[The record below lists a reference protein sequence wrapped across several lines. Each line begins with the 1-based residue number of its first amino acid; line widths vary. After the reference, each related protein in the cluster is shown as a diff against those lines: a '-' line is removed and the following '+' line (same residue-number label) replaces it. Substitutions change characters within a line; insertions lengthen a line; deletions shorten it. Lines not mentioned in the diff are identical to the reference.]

1 MKRLCLFISFIISSH
16 LSFSQ
21 PASSTWSV
29 KFSNAIISRYTPT
42 INAMT
47 SKGWE
52 YSNSI
57 ILHGMEKVYLQTNDP
72 AYLSYIKAYIDSYL
86 NADGSFKA
94 GVTLVSLDRI
104 HPGISVLFL
113 YEKYKSI
120 SAADSLKYR
129 VCATNLR
136 NVLVGASASYSPY
149 RTPNKKIFWH
159 KQSGYDNIMMLDGMY
174 MAHPFLAKYGRL
186 FNDAAAIDTAVNQVL
201 FAYNQLYVSGTN
213 LIKHAWHE
221 PGSSYP
227 ATVPT
232 WPDAAGNST
241 SVWSRAMG
249 WYTMALVDL
258 LKYVPA
264 AHPKR
269 AQLLA
274 ALSNLAA
281 GIKTYQDATSKLWFQ
296 IVDKNASSLSGN
308 YIETSGSGMFIYTL
322 KTAVD
327 SGWISSATYL
337 PVAQDAWNAIQTKIT
352 TYSDGKPQITGFA
365 PAMSVQNTEGL
376 YVQASLQPVA
386 CPTASGTQHPHG
398 YAAILMA
405 ASVMEFPLITTLPV
419 KLINFTATLQG
430 ANVLLNWQN
439 NDFTEVVNYVIER
452 SENGIDFIAIASAK
466 PQFVNNKWLDISP
479 TGSTLYYRIKAI
491 SVNNTLDYSKVIA
504 ITKQTSAGQLNI
516 SPNPVKNGVVNVFI
530 NGLKA
535 GFYQLTVSNNAGE
548 MLIRKSIS
556 FGNEKQEEVIRLPAS
571 AKGLFYVQLKG
582 ADIVLKRSI
591 LVH

>member
-1 MKRLCLFISFIISSH
+1 MKRLCLLISFIASSY

-21 PASSTWSV
+21 SASATWSV
-29 KFSNAIISRYTPT
+29 KFSNAIISRYSPT

-52 YSNSI
+52 YSNTI
-57 ILHGMEKVYLQTNDP
+57 ILHGMEKVYQQTNDP
-72 AYLSYIKAYIDSYL
+72 AYLSYIKAFIDSYL

-113 YEKYKSI
+113 YERYKSI

-136 NVLVGASASYSPY
+136 NVLVGGSASYNPY

-186 FNDAAAIDTAVNQVL
+186 FNDNAAIDTAVNQVL
-201 FAYNQLYVSGTN
+201 FAYNQLYVSGTK

-232 WPDAAGNST
+232 WPDASGNST

-249 WYTMALVDL
+249 WYTMAVVDL

-264 AHPKR
+264 SHPKR
-269 AQLLA
+269 AQLLT

-281 GIKTYQDATSKLWFQ
+281 GIKAYQDPTSKLWFQ
-296 IVDKNASSLSGN
+296 VVDKNASTLSGN
-308 YIETSGSGMFIYTL
+308 YLETSGSGMFIYAL

-337 PVAQDAWNAIQTKIT
+337 PVAQSAWTAIQTKIT
-352 TYSDGKPQITGFA
+352 TYSDGKPQINDFA
-365 PAMSVQNTEGL
+365 PAMSVQNTEAL
-376 YVQASLQPVA
+376 YVQASLQPVD

-405 ASVMEFPLITTLPV
+405 ASAMEFPLTVLPV
-419 KLINFTATLQG
+419 KFTNVTATLQG
-430 ANVLLNWQN
+430 SNVLLKWQN
-439 NDFTEVVNYVIER
+439 NDFSEVAYYFVER
-452 SENGIDFIAIASAK
+452 SENGIDFTDIARVTPKGI
-466 PQFVNNKWLDISP
+466 NNQWLDIAP
-479 TGSTLYYRIKAI
+479 AASTLQYRIKA
-491 SVNNTLDYSKVIA
+491 VLLNNNTNYSKIVSVI
-504 ITKQTSAGQLNI
+504 KQGDVKQLYV
-516 SPNPVKNGVVNVFI
+516 SPNPVNGGIVKVYMR
-530 NGLKA
+530 GLTA
-535 GFYQLTVSNNAGE
+535 GNYQLMILNSAGE
-548 MLIRKSIS
+548 TLISKPIIASE
-556 FGNEKQEEVIRLPAS
+556 NLEEDIHLPAS
-571 AKGLFYVQLKG
+571 SKGIFYVQLKG
-582 ADIVLKRSI
+582 KNSIQKRSI